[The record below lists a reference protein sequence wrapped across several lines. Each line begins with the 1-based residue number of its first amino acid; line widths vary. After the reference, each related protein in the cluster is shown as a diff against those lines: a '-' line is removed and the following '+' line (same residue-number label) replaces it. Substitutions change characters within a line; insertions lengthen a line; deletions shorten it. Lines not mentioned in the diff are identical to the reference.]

1 MEYHNAE
8 RFGKAESLYQQ
19 ILNLVPN
26 ESNVLNLLGVVAYQT
41 GLNED
46 AIEWIYNSMTLSP
59 NNEKWYYN
67 LGAAY
72 RAVERLLNAVECYQK
87 ALGINSNFVDAYASL
102 RNTYSQIGRSEEV
115 VVNFQKVLALKPG
128 HKVVLMNI
136 SRVLYRLRS
145 MGEALFYRRKLP

>member
-8 RFGKAESLYQQ
+8 LFGKAEFLYQQ

-59 NNEKWYYN
+59 NNEK
-67 LGAAY
+67 
-72 RAVERLLNAVECYQK
+72 
-87 ALGINSNFVDAYASL
+87 
-102 RNTYSQIGRSEEV
+102 
-115 VVNFQKVLALKPG
+115 
-128 HKVVLMNI
+128 
-136 SRVLYRLRS
+136 
-145 MGEALFYRRKLP
+145 

>member
-8 RFGKAESLYQQ
+8 RFGKVETLYQQ

-59 NNEKWYYN
+59 NNEK
-67 LGAAY
+67 
-72 RAVERLLNAVECYQK
+72 
-87 ALGINSNFVDAYASL
+87 
-102 RNTYSQIGRSEEV
+102 
-115 VVNFQKVLALKPG
+115 
-128 HKVVLMNI
+128 
-136 SRVLYRLRS
+136 
-145 MGEALFYRRKLP
+145 

>member
-46 AIEWIYNSMTLSP
+46 AIELIYNSMTLSP

-87 ALGINSNFVDAYASL
+87 ALGINSNFVDAYAS
-102 RNTYSQIGRSEEV
+102 
-115 VVNFQKVLALKPG
+115 
-128 HKVVLMNI
+128 
-136 SRVLYRLRS
+136 
-145 MGEALFYRRKLP
+145 

>member
-8 RFGKAESLYQQ
+8 LFGKAESLYQQ

-59 NNEKWYYN
+59 NNEK
-67 LGAAY
+67 
-72 RAVERLLNAVECYQK
+72 
-87 ALGINSNFVDAYASL
+87 
-102 RNTYSQIGRSEEV
+102 
-115 VVNFQKVLALKPG
+115 
-128 HKVVLMNI
+128 
-136 SRVLYRLRS
+136 
-145 MGEALFYRRKLP
+145 